1 MFCIEGKSILPLR
14 LKAVGSYFYP
24 IKLHICMM
32 MDVMAHPTRPLVMQ
46 SLDAQLAYPCG
57 RHISHAP
64 HAVELL

>member
-1 MFCIEGKSILPLR
+1 
-14 LKAVGSYFYP
+14 
-24 IKLHICMM
+24 MM